1 MTKIII
7 VYLSY
12 VTPAEKYRKNFRS
25 LEEELL
31 IAATQYALAW
41 KFGNWT
47 ARQRMLKVHERLLR
61 NVRYE
66 LQELYDLTNMEE
78 EEYRSEFVRTFNLW
92 VKSLPKLAKEQLD
105 LIKNY
110 TDVFVDE
117 DED

>member
-1 MTKIII
+1 M
-7 VYLSY
+7 
-12 VTPAEKYRKNFRS
+12 TPAEKYRKNFRS

-78 EEYRSEFVRTFNLW
+78 EEYRSEIVRTFNLW

-117 DED
+117 D

>member
-1 MTKIII
+1 M
-7 VYLSY
+7 
-12 VTPAEKYRKNFRS
+12 TPAEKYRKNFKS

-31 IAATQYALAW
+31 ISATQYALAW

-47 ARQRMLKVHERLLR
+47 ARQRMLTVHERLLR
-61 NVRYE
+61 NVRHQ

-78 EEYRSEFVRTFNLW
+78 DEYRSEFVRTFNLW
-92 VKSLPKLAKEQLD
+92 VTSLPKLAKEQLE

-110 TDVFVDE
+110 TDVFADE

>member
-1 MTKIII
+1 MTP
-7 VYLSY
+7 S
-12 VTPAEKYRKNFRS
+12 EKYRNNFQS

-47 ARQRMLKVHERLLR
+47 ARQRMLTVHERLLR

-66 LQELYDLTNMEE
+66 LQELYDITNMEPD
-78 EEYRSEFVRTFNLW
+78 EYRKEFVRTFNLW

-117 DED
+117 DEE

>member
-1 MTKIII
+1 M
-7 VYLSY
+7 
-12 VTPAEKYRKNFRS
+12 TPAEKYRNNLRK

-31 IAATQYALAW
+31 ITATQHALAW

-47 ARQRMLKVHERLLR
+47 ARHRMLTVHERLLR
-61 NVRYE
+61 NIRYE
-66 LQELYDLTNMEE
+66 LQELYDMINMEE
-78 EEYRSEFVRTFNLW
+78 EDYRRELVRTFNLW

-117 DED
+117 DDD

>member
-1 MTKIII
+1 M
-7 VYLSY
+7 S
-12 VTPAEKYRKNFRS
+12 PAEKYRENLQL

-47 ARQRMLKVHERLLR
+47 ARQRMLTVHERLLR

-66 LQELYDLTNMEE
+66 LQDLYDVTNLEE
-78 EEYRSEFVRTFNLW
+78 DEFRKELIKTFNLW
-92 VKSLPKLAKEQLD
+92 VGSLPKLAKEQLD

-110 TDVFVDE
+110 TEVFVDDD
-117 DED
+117 DE

>member
-1 MTKIII
+1 
-7 VYLSY
+7 
-12 VTPAEKYRKNFRS
+12 VTASEKYRDNLQA

-47 ARQRMLKVHERLLR
+47 ARQRMLTVHERLLR

-66 LQELYDLTNMEE
+66 LQDLYDVTSMEE
-78 EEYRSEFVRTFNLW
+78 EEFRDEFIRAFNLW
-92 VKSLPKLAKEQLD
+92 VRSLPKLAKEQLD

-117 DED
+117 DEDE

>member
-1 MTKIII
+1 M
-7 VYLSY
+7 S
-12 VTPAEKYRKNFRS
+12 PAEKYCEHLQL

-47 ARQRMLKVHERLLR
+47 ARQRMLTVHERLLR

-66 LQELYDLTNMEE
+66 LQDLYDVTNLEE
-78 EEYRSEFVRTFNLW
+78 DEFRKEFIKTFNLW
-92 VKSLPKLAKEQLD
+92 VGSLPKLAKEQLD

-110 TDVFVDE
+110 TEVFVDDD
-117 DED
+117 DE

>member
-1 MTKIII
+1 M
-7 VYLSY
+7 
-12 VTPAEKYRKNFRS
+12 TPAEKYRKNFRS

-117 DED
+117 DEH

>member
-1 MTKIII
+1 M
-7 VYLSY
+7 
-12 VTPAEKYRKNFRS
+12 TPAAKYRDNFKS

-47 ARQRMLKVHERLLR
+47 ARRRMLSVHERLLR

-66 LQELYDLTNMEE
+66 LQELYDVTHMEQD
-78 EEYRSEFVRTFNLW
+78 EYRREFVKTFNLW

-117 DED
+117 DE

>member
-1 MTKIII
+1 MTP
-7 VYLSY
+7 
-12 VTPAEKYRKNFRS
+12 TEKYRKNFRS

>member
-1 MTKIII
+1 M
-7 VYLSY
+7 
-12 VTPAEKYRKNFRS
+12 TPAEKYRDNFKS

-47 ARQRMLKVHERLLR
+47 ARCRMLSVHERLLR

-66 LQELYDLTNMEE
+66 LQELYDVTNMEQD
-78 EEYRSEFVRTFNLW
+78 EYRREFIKTFNLW

-117 DED
+117 DEE

>member
-1 MTKIII
+1 M
-7 VYLSY
+7 
-12 VTPAEKYRKNFRS
+12 TPAEKYRDNFKS

-47 ARQRMLKVHERLLR
+47 ARRRMLSVHERLLR
-61 NVRYE
+61 NVRCE
-66 LQELYDLTNMEE
+66 LQELYDVTHMEQD
-78 EEYRSEFVRTFNLW
+78 EYRREFVKTFNLW

-117 DED
+117 DE

>member
-1 MTKIII
+1 M
-7 VYLSY
+7 
-12 VTPAEKYRKNFRS
+12 TPAEKYRDNFKS

-47 ARQRMLKVHERLLR
+47 ARRRMLSVHERLLR
-61 NVRYE
+61 NVRCE
-66 LQELYDLTNMEE
+66 LQELYDVTNMEQD
-78 EEYRSEFVRTFNLW
+78 EYRREFVKTFNLW

-117 DED
+117 DEE

>member
-1 MTKIII
+1 MT
-7 VYLSY
+7 
-12 VTPAEKYRKNFRS
+12 PGEKYRPQLQS

-47 ARQRMLKVHERLLR
+47 ARQRMLTVHERLLR

-66 LQELYDLTNMEE
+66 LQDLYDVTNMEPE
-78 EEYRSEFVRTFNLW
+78 EFRKEFIKTFNMW
-92 VKSLPKLAKEQLD
+92 ARSLPKLAKEQLD

-110 TDVFVDE
+110 TEVFIDDDE
-117 DED
+117 E

>member
-1 MTKIII
+1 MTQ
-7 VYLSY
+7 
-12 VTPAEKYRKNFRS
+12 AEKYRKNFRS

-47 ARQRMLKVHERLLR
+47 ARQRMLTVHERLLR

-110 TDVFVDE
+110 TGVFVDE
-117 DED
+117 D